1 MSEKEEMRIIAT
13 RAKKF
18 TGSNNAFIHLEI
30 NNNTQEQVN
39 VMSGDRATTM
49 FYLYVTFDAIA
60 KKIGVDTDEA
70 IRQIKKS
77 IEEGKLY
84 S

>member
-1 MSEKEEMRIIAT
+1 
-13 RAKKF
+13 
-18 TGSNNAFIHLEI
+18 
-30 NNNTQEQVN
+30 
-39 VMSGDRATTM
+39 MSGDRATAM
-49 FYLYVTFDAIA
+49 FYLYVTIDAIA

>member
-1 MSEKEEMRIIAT
+1 MSEKEEMRIIAA

-18 TGSNNAFIHLEI
+18 TGSNNAFVHLEI

-39 VMSGDRATTM
+39 VMSGDRVTTM